1 MKTIEEIRTQKEGQT
16 IDCKSA
22 QIDPKALAV
31 PIVAMA
37 NADGGTLAIGISD
50 KTRKIEG
57 VDQYTEKLNELL
69 RVPFDFCNP
78 SVQVTCS
85 YMPCTD
91 KDGKENHI
99 LLMEIP
105 ASMYLH
111 TNQADEAFVRVGDK
125 SRKLTFEERV
135 QLMYDKGERFYEDT
149 AVYGATVD
157 DIDMN
162 AVAEYAK
169 MVGYGKSPMEYL
181 RENNGFVT
189 TNKQDEEVVSTA
201 CILLFGKYPQKFFPR
216 ARTRFI
222 RYEGVDEKVGAE
234 MNVIKD
240 VTFEGTILHQVE
252 KTIEFIE
259 TQVREHTFLGQHGQ
273 FVTLRDYPKFVIQE
287 MTVNSVCHRAYSI
300 KGTEIQIKMFD
311 DRLVFESPGKLPGM
325 VKPDNIRYTHFSRN
339 PKIAA
344 FLKAYHYVKEFGEGL
359 DRICREQE
367 ANGAKTPSFRTD
379 EFILKIT
386 VPKVTEK
393 VAEKVTVNDEKV
405 AEKVIETE
413 QETEQKQAERLT
425 ENRPGLIE
433 KHQKLIEKLIEKAAR
448 QGDKLTGN
456 RISILRLVMDDP
468 YISKADL
475 SKLVGIS
482 VAAIS
487 ANIEVMRGKY
497 LRRVGPDKGGFWEII
512 EE

>member
-1 MKTIEEIRTQKEGQT
+1 MMTIQEITTRKEDQT
-16 IDCKSA
+16 FDCKSI
-22 QIDPKALAV
+22 QIEPKALAV
-31 PIVAMA
+31 PIVAFA
-37 NADGGTLAIGISD
+37 NADGGVIAIGVSD

-57 VDQYTEKLNELL
+57 INQHTDKLNELL

-78 SVQVTCS
+78 SVPVTCS
-85 YMPCTD
+85 YLPCTD
-91 KDGKENHI
+91 KEGNENRI

-111 TNQADEAFVRVGDK
+111 TNQADEAFMRVGNK
-125 SRKLTFEERV
+125 SRKLSFNERV

-157 DIDMN
+157 DIDMD
-162 AVAEYAK
+162 AVANYAK

-181 RENNGFVT
+181 RENNSFVT
-189 TNKQDEEVVSTA
+189 TNKKDEEDVSTA
-201 CILLFGKYPQKFFPR
+201 CILLFGKNPQKFFPR

-240 VTFEGTILHQVE
+240 VTFEGTILNQVE

-325 VKPDNIRYTHFSRN
+325 VKPANIRYTHFSRN

-359 DRICREQE
+359 DRIYREQE
-367 ANGAKTPSFRTD
+367 ANGAKVPSFRTD

-393 VAEKVTVNDEKV
+393 VAEKVTENS
-405 AEKVIETE
+405 EKVIETSQKTE
-413 QETEQKQAERLT
+413 QKTEQKQIIGQKTEQKPNRNRTEKRFKLT
-425 ENRPGLIE
+425 E
-433 KHQKLIEKLIEKAAR
+433 
-448 QGDKLTGN
+448 T
-456 RISILRLVMDDP
+456 RIAILQLMKDDP
-468 YISKADL
+468 YISKAEIA
-475 SKLVGIS
+475 KLLELHP
-482 VAAIS
+482 S
-487 ANIEVMRGKY
+487 AVSRNIEAMRGKY

-512 EE
+512 S

>member
-1 MKTIEEIRTQKEGQT
+1 MTIQELQTRKEDQT
-16 IDCKSA
+16 FDCKSI
-22 QIDPKALAV
+22 QIEPKALAV
-31 PIVAMA
+31 PIVAFA
-37 NADGGTLAIGISD
+37 NADGGVIAIGVSD

-57 VDQYTEKLNELL
+57 VDQHTNKLNELL

-78 SVQVTCS
+78 SIPVTCS
-85 YMPCTD
+85 FLPCTD
-91 KDGKENHI
+91 KDGNENHI
-99 LLMEIP
+99 LLMKIP

-111 TNQADEAFVRVGDK
+111 TNQADEAFMRVGDK
-125 SRKLTFEERV
+125 SRKLSFDERV

-157 DIDMN
+157 DIDME
-162 AVAEYAK
+162 AVANYAK

-181 RENNGFVT
+181 RENNSFVT
-189 TNKQDEEVVSTA
+189 PNKKGEEDVSTA
-201 CILLFGKYPQKFFPR
+201 CILLFGKNPQKFFPR

-240 VTFEGTILHQVE
+240 VTFEGTILNQVE

-325 VKPDNIRYTHFSRN
+325 VKPANIRYTHFSRN

-359 DRICREQE
+359 DRIYREQE
-367 ANGAKTPSFRTD
+367 ANGAKVPSFRTD

-393 VAEKVTVNDEKV
+393 VAEKVTVNSEKV
-405 AEKVIETE
+405 AEKQSEV
-413 QETEQKQAERLT
+413 AEKVAEKHGRLT
-425 ENRPGLIE
+425 
-433 KHQKLIEKLIEKAAR
+433 EKLIEKATTL
-448 QGDKLTGN
+448 GEKLTPN
-456 RISILRLVMDDP
+456 RIRILELMMEDP
-468 YISKADL
+468 YISRADL
-475 SKLVGIS
+475 AKMLGIS
-482 VAAIS
+482 ETSIYR
-487 ANIEVMRGKY
+487 NIEAMRGKY

-512 EE
+512 N